1 MLTALFAAA
10 AFLVGVI
17 VGGIGGF
24 YFVDAT
30 AFAPR
35 KDPGSFAEQEDFWGT
50 RRRTEGAC
58 VDLATALAKLAT
70 RDYGYVNN

>member
-35 KDPGSFAEQEDFWGT
+35 KDPGSFAEQEDF
-50 RRRTEGAC
+50 EVPSGAS
-58 VDLATALAKLAT
+58 VQRELA
-70 RDYGYVNN
+70 